1 MGVVFAVVG
10 TVTHALLIE
19 GTMGQV
25 SKAVLCLLVLALIVL
40 TSDASPQ
47 WIYQGF

>member
-1 MGVVFAVVG
+1 MLRKIF
-10 TVTHALLIE
+10 
-19 GTMGQV
+19 
-25 SKAVLCLLVLALIVL
+25 SKENLYALVLALIITLVIIV